1 MNQKGRLV
9 KYITKL
15 LDILTGL
22 FGFRSAPTFFLSN
35 GVAFTGEANTYS
47 RRNKISQLALNSW
60 DVYLLAL
67 ESAPRKQ
74 MLIIL

>member
-1 MNQKGRLV
+1 MNQKGRLA
-9 KYITKL
+9 KYISKL

-22 FGFRSAPTFFLSN
+22 FGFRDAPTFLFN

-47 RRNKISQLALNSW
+47 RRNKISYFALNSW